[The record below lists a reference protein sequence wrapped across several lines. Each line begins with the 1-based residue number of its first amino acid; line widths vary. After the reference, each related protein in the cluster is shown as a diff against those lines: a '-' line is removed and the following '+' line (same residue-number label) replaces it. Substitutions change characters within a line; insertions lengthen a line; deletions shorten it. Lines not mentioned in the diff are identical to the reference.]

1 MLSDPCCDGRSP
13 RSRLPPR
20 SQRIQYRTLMSD
32 DSSRNVP
39 VPLVAI
45 AAWLLPGAGYWLL
58 GQRARAGVVGSSI
71 IVLFVLG
78 LLIGGV
84 RILDVPGYGDH
95 GLPLV
100 VTAGDRNGEHTSE
113 ADPTAPG
120 GGGPWVMTTHPMDEI
135 RNKPW
140 YIAQVLTGPIDL
152 IASWGSIAA
161 SRVTSAGMPLGY
173 RSHARTN
180 ELGVLYTAVAG
191 MLNLLAIIDSASRA
205 GRPEDDTAL
214 EPEAAT

>member
-1 MLSDPCCDGRSP
+1 
-13 RSRLPPR
+13 
-20 SQRIQYRTLMSD
+20 MSD

-58 GQRARAGVVGSSI
+58 GQRARAMVVGVSI
-71 IVLFVLG
+71 VALFVAG

-84 RILDVPGYGDH
+84 RVIEVPGYGDH

-100 VTAGDRNGEHTSE
+100 VAPPDHNGDHLVESDPGSGE
-113 ADPTAPG
+113 A
-120 GGGPWVMTTHPMDEI
+120 GPWVMTSHPMEEV

-140 YIAQVLTGPIDL
+140 YIAQVLAGPINL

-161 SRVTSAGMPLGY
+161 SKVNGSGIAAGY

-180 ELGVLYTAVAG
+180 ELGVLYTAIAG

-205 GRPEDDTAL
+205 GRPQDEIV
-214 EPEAAT
+214 EPQPQGAA

>member
-1 MLSDPCCDGRSP
+1 
-13 RSRLPPR
+13 
-20 SQRIQYRTLMSD
+20 MSD

-58 GQRARAGVVGSSI
+58 GQRARAMVVGVSI
-71 IVLFVLG
+71 IVLFVVG

-84 RILDVPGYGDH
+84 RVIEVPGYGDH

-100 VTAGDRNGEHTSE
+100 VAPPDRNGDHLVESE
-113 ADPTAPG
+113 PG
-120 GGGPWVMTTHPMDEI
+120 SGETGPWVMTSHPMEEI

-140 YIAQVLTGPIDL
+140 YIAQVLAGPINL

-161 SRVTSAGMPLGY
+161 SKVNASGIAVGY

-180 ELGVLYTAVAG
+180 ELGVLYTAIAG

-205 GRPEDDTAL
+205 GRPEDDL
-214 EPEAAT
+214 DDPQPQGAA

>member
-1 MLSDPCCDGRSP
+1 
-13 RSRLPPR
+13 
-20 SQRIQYRTLMSD
+20 MSD

-39 VPLVAI
+39 APLVAL

-58 GQRARAGVVGSSI
+58 GQRARALAVGISI
-71 IVLFVLG
+71 VALYVIG

-84 RILDVPGYGDH
+84 RVVEVPGYGDH

-100 VTAGDRNGEHTSE
+100 VLPADRNGEHLAE
-113 ADPTAPG
+113 ADPSSPETN
-120 GGGPWVMTTHPMDEI
+120 GPWVMTSRPLEEI

-140 YIAQVLTGPIDL
+140 YIAQILAGPINL
-152 IASWGSIAA
+152 IGSWGSVAA
-161 SRVTSAGMPLGY
+161 SHVNSSGLPAGY

-191 MLNLLAIIDSASRA
+191 MLNLLAIIDAASRA
-205 GRPEDDTAL
+205 GQPHDESA
-214 EPEAAT
+214 EPQPEAAA